1 MADMDHGPIE
11 VDRVSAIDK
20 ADDAGE
26 TVRAT
31 GLRSPVRLA
40 TLGSAI
46 LSTLSACGGG
56 GTQPSDP
63 PGGNNPPAGGGGGSS
78 GTGTGGSTGAGAGGT
93 TGSGTAPLSCLGL
106 SAAAAASLSACGGTV
121 QPFETMTEA
130 RAARLLCQGGLGATP
145 DDVAALVRGGADA
158 WFDAQLALPVPISV
172 YDWAKS
178 KGFDTRFYALSDYG
192 LDQALW
198 MRLCTAPDVL
208 RQRVVLALSE
218 IFVVSPLNMVAYWR
232 QFVSLAWWEL
242 LEQHCFGNFRD
253 LLTHITLSPAMGVY
267 LSMRGSAKADA
278 SGRHPDENYA
288 RELLQL
294 FSIGLSAL
302 NLDGSVAQP
311 ATDTYTADTITDL
324 ARVFTGWDVD
334 GFNAFDPT
342 GPFDYVRVP
351 MGFHADRH
359 DDGQATVLGVTIPA
373 GTPGT
378 EALSRALDAV
388 FAHPNVGP
396 FIARQLIQR
405 LVCSNPSPAYVTRVA
420 MVFNASGTQPVR
432 GDLAMVVRAVLS
444 DPEAR
449 PDIVVAPAS
458 EAPPALPTLTDGK
471 LREPVLRLL
480 QWLRLSAVTST
491 DGNWNFPDLSGSE
504 QIAQAPM
511 RSPSVFNFFRPG
523 YVPPSTAIAAKG
535 LVAPEF
541 QITNESSVMG
551 YANFLIRILPFGDR
565 GILPN
570 YTRWIALADTPAS
583 LVDQLN
589 LYLTG
594 RTLSGS
600 TVATIVTAVSSLPIY
615 SDTERRNRVVTAF
628 FLIMCCPQYLVQR

>member
-1 MADMDHGPIE
+1 MADMQDSPIE
-11 VDRVSAIDK
+11 LDRVSTMEESGK
-20 ADDAGE
+20 ACEPA
-26 TVRAT
+26 AT
-31 GLRSPVRLA
+31 RRLRQPMALSA
-40 TLGSAI
+40 LGGVI

-56 GTQPSDP
+56 GATPADP
-63 PGGNNPPAGGGGGSS
+63 PVVTNPPSGGGGGGS
-78 GTGTGGSTGAGAGGT
+78 GSGGT
-93 TGSGTAPLSCLGL
+93 TGTAPLSCLGL
-106 SAAAAASLSACGGTV
+106 SATAAASLSACGGTV
-121 QPFETMTEA
+121 QPFEVMTES
-130 RAARLLCQGGLGATP
+130 RAARLLCQGALGATP
-145 DDVAALVRGGADA
+145 DEVAALVRGGADA
-158 WFDAQLALPVPISV
+158 WFDAQLALPVPLSV

-178 KGFDTRFYALSDYG
+178 RGFDNRLYALSDYG

-218 IFVVSPLNMVAYWR
+218 LFVVSPLNMVAYWR
-232 QFVSLAWWEL
+232 QFVCLAWWEL

-278 SGRHPDENYA
+278 SGRRPDENYA

-311 ATDTYTADTITDL
+311 ATDTYNADTITDL

-334 GFNAFDPT
+334 GFNVLDPT

-351 MGFHADRH
+351 MGFHDDRH
-359 DDGQATVLGVTIPA
+359 DDGQASVLGVTIPA
-373 GTPGT
+373 GMQGT
-378 EALSRALDAV
+378 DALGKALDAV

-420 MVFNASGTQPVR
+420 MVFNASGTQAVR
-432 GDLAMVVRAVLS
+432 GDMAMVIRAVLS

-449 PDIVVAPAS
+449 PEIVVTPAG
-458 EAPPALPTLTDGK
+458 EAEPAQPTLTDGK

-491 DGNWNFPDLSGSE
+491 DGGWNFPDLSGSD
-504 QIAQAPM
+504 QMAQAPM

-523 YVPPSTAIAAKG
+523 YVPTGTAIAAKR

-551 YANFLIRILPFGDR
+551 YANFLLRILPFGAV
-565 GILPN
+565 GIEPN
-570 YTRWIALADTPAS
+570 YTARWIPLADTPTS

-594 RTLSGS
+594 RTLSGA